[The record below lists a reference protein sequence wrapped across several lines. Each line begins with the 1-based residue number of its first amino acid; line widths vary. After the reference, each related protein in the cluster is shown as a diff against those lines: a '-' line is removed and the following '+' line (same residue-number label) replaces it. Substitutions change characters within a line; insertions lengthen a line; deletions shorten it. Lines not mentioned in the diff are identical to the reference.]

1 LRWKSLNS
9 TPVSNKISISFFSE
23 ALAFLPLSFQ
33 RPEENFMKNIFT
45 LANAK
50 GGCGKSTV
58 SLNLA
63 ICFARQGYR
72 TLAIDLDQQGNLSA
86 ALGVDLNSL
95 RLTTHRLL
103 IDEKAE
109 LGEFLVDVRPNL
121 RLLPN
126 TIDIDADDLLEAKKV
141 NRELLLRNK
150 LRPIQRD
157 FDIVVIDTPP
167 AMRTATL
174 NGLVV
179 ADTLIIPVDSSYF
192 ALLGL
197 NQLLQVVAAVRDA
210 HKPDMVIRALTTM
223 YNRRQNLDKEIRK
236 RIEDFF
242 GKELVLETAINKN
255 VGVAEAAAFQ
265 KAVVEYS
272 PLASGTFD
280 FTKLTRELLEEV
292 NHEEPTALRVVGKSE

>member
-1 LRWKSLNS
+1 MQHIY
-9 TPVSNKISISFFSE
+9 TP
-23 ALAFLPLSFQ
+23 
-33 RPEENFMKNIFT
+33 
-45 LANAK
+45 ANAK

-95 RLTTHRLL
+95 ELTAHRLL
-103 IDEKAE
+103 INEKADI
-109 LGEFLVDVRPNL
+109 GEFLIEVRPNL
-121 RLLPN
+121 LLLPN

-150 LRPIQRD
+150 LKPILRN
-157 FDIVVIDTPP
+157 FDIVIIDTPP

-174 NGLVV
+174 NGLAV

-197 NQLLQVVAAVRDA
+197 NQLLQGVAAVRDA
-210 HKPDMVIRALTTM
+210 HKPDMVIRALSTM

-236 RIEDFF
+236 RIEEFF
-242 GKELVLETAINKN
+242 GEELVLETAINKN
-255 VGVAEAAAFQ
+255 VGIAEAAAFQ

-280 FTKLTRELLEEV
+280 FTKLTRELLEKV
-292 NHEEPTALRVVGKSE
+292 SHEEPAALRVVGKSE